1 MKLASSAAF
10 GLILSLGMLSVAAP
24 SMAQDAAKPAKEKK
38 AKPGKAPKAAPFSKE
53 FQPVIMAVD
62 KAFKEKK
69 NDEVLT
75 LLADGAAK
83 AQNPTEAHWVER
95 YRMMAHG
102 AKNDKASQKKA
113 LYAMLA
119 TGGVPAADIGLFNF
133 YGGAFAYEDNQFADA
148 VRYYSASEAAGYVGQ
163 DYLVNFA
170 NAYFQTG
177 NFELGSTTLTR
188 AIKAEAAAGKKAPE
202 NWYRVAISQA
212 AKTKNNAGISTW
224 LNSYVVAYPT
234 PKVWNLALAIYRDSA
249 KIDPQIQLDVFRLMR
264 DTGALAGAQD
274 YFDYAAVSTERGLP
288 GEAKIILDEGFAKG
302 AISKTTRQLQER
314 LNDAEAKIP
323 ADKSS
328 LPGLEKRAAG
338 EADGRL
344 AANTGNAFLA
354 YGENAKALALYDIAI
369 QKKGSFD
376 MNALNLRRGIV
387 LSRLGRKEEAKASFQ
402 SVTGLQKELA
412 SFWLLY
418 LSLKP

>member
-1 MKLASSAAF
+1 MKLASSAAI
-10 GLILSLGMLSVAAP
+10 GLIFSLGLVTVSAP
-24 SMAQDAAKPAKEKK
+24 SFAQDAPKKEKK
-38 AKPGKAPKAAPFSKE
+38 AKPGKPAKVAPFSKE
-53 FQPVIMAVD
+53 FQPAIVAMD

-75 LLADGAAK
+75 LAIDAATK
-83 AQNPTEAHWVER
+83 AQNPTENHWVER
-95 YRMMAHG
+95 YKMMAYG
-102 AKNDKASQKKA
+102 AKNDKPNQKKA

-133 YGGAFAYEDNQFADA
+133 YAGAFAYEDNDYANA
-148 VRYYSASEAAGYVGQ
+148 KRYYAESEKAGYAGQ
-163 DYLVNFA
+163 DYLVNFS
-170 NAYFQTG
+170 NSFFQTG
-177 NFELGSTTLTR
+177 DFAGGSATMER

-202 NWYRVAISQA
+202 NWYRVTISQA
-212 AKTKNNAGISTW
+212 AKAKNNAGMATW
-224 LNSYVVAYPT
+224 LNHYVVAYPT

-314 LNDAEAKIP
+314 LTDAEGKIP
-323 ADKSS
+323 ADKAS
-328 LPGLEKRAAG
+328 LPALEKRAAG
-338 EADGRL
+338 EADGKL
-344 AANTGNAFLA
+344 AANTGSAFLA
-354 YGENAKALALYDIAI
+354 YGENAKALALYDIAL
-369 QKKGSFD
+369 QKKGTID
-376 MNALNLRRGIV
+376 TNAVNLRRGIA

-402 SVTGLQKELA
+402 AVNGLQKELA
-412 SFWLLY
+412 SFWLLF